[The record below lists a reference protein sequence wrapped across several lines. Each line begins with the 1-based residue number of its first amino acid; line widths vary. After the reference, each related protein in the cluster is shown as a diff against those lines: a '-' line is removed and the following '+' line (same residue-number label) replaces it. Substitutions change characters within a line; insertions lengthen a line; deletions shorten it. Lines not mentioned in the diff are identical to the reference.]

1 VRDFSCGGYPHL
13 GVRYEIVRFAA
24 KDRGQKRECRERIR
38 GDASVVDVE
47 KRLEWRRCPERGGK
61 EPGGYAWLRRL
72 TIKDCIDQLERVEI
86 RLIDQPSH
94 APSPTPSPTGFIM
107 VYHHSSLTNYSNYIN
122 PHTVFSAKL
131 VELKCSPKVK
141 NPVGDYPFSSHAFS
155 SIAPNSKGFM
165 EHSQRTVSLQLIFS
179 TSTLFAQYSGDLAFK
194 MEDSARGVPFSLQMG
209 NFHHTICKCRNGQ
222 RPVFKARTKAQ
233 RILPWETIPCKSRI
247 SLLPQSVLFPRGTP
261 LFSIFEPAQ
270 KRTEDCKVLEV

>member
-1 VRDFSCGGYPHL
+1 L
-13 GVRYEIVRFAA
+13 GVRYEIVRFTA
-24 KDRGQKRECRERIR
+24 KDRGQKRECREWIR

-47 KRLEWRRCPERGGK
+47 KRFEWRRCPEKGGK

-107 VYHHSSLTNYSNYIN
+107 VYRHSSLPKYSNRIN
-122 PHTVFSAKL
+122 RYNVFSARL

-194 MEDSARGVPFSLQMG
+194 MEDSARGC
-209 NFHHTICKCRNGQ
+209 T
-222 RPVFKARTKAQ
+222 
-233 RILPWETIPCKSRI
+233 
-247 SLLPQSVLFPRGTP
+247 LFPSDGK
-261 LFSIFEPAQ
+261 FSSHH
-270 KRTEDCKVLEV
+270 L